1 MAKTYQDVVTE
12 ARVLLQDTDS
22 TSYRYSNV
30 NLLAIYNR
38 ALQALGRVR
47 PDACYDL
54 FDTDTNSLDVPELVE
69 SGAGAGQ
76 TNWTVNFG
84 LEMQFFNP
92 LVSYIVGV
100 TEIIDDEYSEDGRA
114 ALMLQSFKMEVIGL

>member
-22 TSYRYSNV
+22 DSYRTSDAT
-30 NLLAIYNR
+30 LLAIYNR
-38 ALQALGRVR
+38 ALQALARVR

-54 FDTDTNSLDVPELVE
+54 YSDNSLNVPELVE
-69 SGAGAGQ
+69 DSPDADQVA
-76 TNWTVNFG
+76 WTDDFG

-92 LVSYIVGV
+92 LVSYVVGV
-100 TEIIDDEYSEDGRA
+100 AEIIDDEYTEDSRA
-114 ALMLQSFKMEVIGL
+114 ALMLSSFKNEVIGL

>member
-1 MAKTYQDVVTE
+1 MAKTYQDVITE

-22 TSYRYSNV
+22 GGYRYAET

-38 ALQALGRVR
+38 GLQAIARVR

-54 FDTDTNSLDVPELVE
+54 YTDNSLEVPELVE
-69 SGAGAGQ
+69 SDPGSDQVAYTAA
-76 TNWTVNFG
+76 FG

-92 LVSYIVGV
+92 LVSYIVGI
-100 TEIIDDEYSEDGRA
+100 TEIIDDEYTEDGRA
-114 ALMLQSFKMEVIGL
+114 AMLLQGFKAEVIGL